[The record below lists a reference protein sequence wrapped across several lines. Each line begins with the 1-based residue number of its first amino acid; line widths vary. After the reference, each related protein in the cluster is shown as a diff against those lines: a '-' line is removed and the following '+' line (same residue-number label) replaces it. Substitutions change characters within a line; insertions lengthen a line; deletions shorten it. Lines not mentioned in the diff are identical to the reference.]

1 MELTMNDE
9 NGTSPEFEPHAPEKH
24 EQTYP
29 VSVGAHAV
37 RKSER
42 WYLQQLRAGRFPG
55 HKAGRTWYLTA
66 ADITAAIDETRR
78 PSTGRRKPPQSA
90 DKARPAST
98 PPTRRTRHRRPI
110 PRQGR

>member
-1 MELTMNDE
+1 MSNNRDTPS
-9 NGTSPEFEPHAPEKH
+9 GFEPPAPEIH

-29 VSVGAHAV
+29 VSVGARAV

-78 PSTGRRKPPQSA
+78 PSTGRRKPPPSA
-90 DKARPAST
+90 DKVRPAST
-98 PPTRRTRHRRPI
+98 RPTRRTRHRRPI

>member
-1 MELTMNDE
+1 MNDAS
-9 NGTSPEFEPHAPEKH
+9 GAVPEFEPHAPETY

-29 VSVGAHAV
+29 VSVGAQAV

-55 HKAGRTWYLTA
+55 HKAGRSWYLTA
-66 ADITAAIDETRR
+66 ADITAAIEATRR
-78 PSTGRRKPPQSA
+78 PPTGRRKSVPMDQ
-90 DKARPAST
+90 ARPTST
-98 PPTRRTRHRRPI
+98 RPGRRTRHRRTI